1 MQAQLNI
8 RELFINFYEGLHR
21 YAFTIL
27 KDADQAK
34 DVVHNV
40 FLHLMEKRNLGINT
54 SIKAYLY
61 RAVYNECI
69 NTIKKSGSDSKHHQR
84 LFKESEDADMPDYY
98 THETLDEIRNRIN
111 SVLDQLPPQCREV
124 FIRSRGGQMKY
135 AEIAQEL
142 NISIKTVEA
151 HMSKALKLIKAV
163 VRVNSVIIC
172 LLYCKPFL

>member
-1 MQAQLNI
+1 MQPQLNI
-8 RELFINFYEGLHR
+8 RELFIDFYERLHR

-27 KDADQAK
+27 KDSDQAK
-34 DVVHNV
+34 DIVHNV
-40 FLHLMEKRNLGINT
+40 FLHLLEKRNSTIST

-69 NTIKKSGSDSKHHQR
+69 NAVRKSGNDNKHHQR
-84 LFKESEDADMPDYY
+84 LLKESEEADMPDYY
-98 THETLDEIRNRIN
+98 THESLNEIRHRIN
-111 SVLDQLPPQCREV
+111 VVLDQLPPQCREV

-142 NISIKTVEA
+142 NISVKTVEA
-151 HMSKALKLIKAV
+151 HMSKALKLIKTV

-172 LLYCKPFL
+172 LMYCESFL